1 MIEAKIILYEDN
13 IRNDWGKKIFPKYD
27 DDFVIEIVKYFNNWD
42 IYNSKDL
49 KMDKHE
55 DDCKLIFH
63 MDVNQVEEENVIT
76 EYKEDLEISFD
87 NKEDYNN
94 FLKVVNQLSDKVWY
108 FSGYAWIDSVTID
121 KANKI
126 IITNESVEVYYNDE
140 IVANAFISYVDEV
153 GYKDKNEDESHII
166 YEY

>member
-13 IRNDWGKKIFPKYD
+13 VRNDWGKKLFPKYD

-42 IYNSKDL
+42 VYNSKDL

-94 FLKVVNQLSDKVWY
+94 FLKVVNQLSAHL
-108 FSGYAWIDSVTID
+108 S
-121 KANKI
+121 N
-126 IITNESVEVYYNDE
+126 N
-140 IVANAFISYVDEV
+140 
-153 GYKDKNEDESHII
+153 
-166 YEY
+166 